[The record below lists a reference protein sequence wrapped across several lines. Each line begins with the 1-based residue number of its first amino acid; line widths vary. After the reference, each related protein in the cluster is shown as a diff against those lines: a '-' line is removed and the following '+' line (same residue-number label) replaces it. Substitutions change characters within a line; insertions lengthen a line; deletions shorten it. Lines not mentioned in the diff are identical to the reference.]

1 MWHLEANL
9 GYLGANLGHFVEN
22 LRQLKDSLGHL
33 EITLGHLETNLQYL
47 EANMEHLE
55 ANLGYLEANKEH
67 LAIGN
72 RSGKERS
79 QNGTPPLNK
88 TSIGKKHH
96 LNITETSKICCT
108 SLLMPSVEVTKFS
121 KQSVDKHLQKQTIF
135 IWSSF
140 ESSAIVHIIV
150 T

>member
-1 MWHLEANL
+1 MRSRS
-9 GYLGANLGHFVEN
+9 YLYTLLIIILVYLYYYYYSSA
-22 LRQLKDSLGHL
+22 DSYTFLFQ
-33 EITLGHLETNLQYL
+33 TLTYQT
-47 EANMEHLE
+47 
-55 ANLGYLEANKEH
+55 
-67 LAIGN
+67 N

-121 KQSVDKHLQKQTIF
+121 KQSVNKHLQKQTIF